1 MNTIRDRAVA
11 AATGR
16 EVGGVDHGADVW
28 ELFRDADTLW
38 MRAAHLENLAGD
50 VERRREAW
58 RVAGQAVWDAVLA
71 LPDAEPTLLVR
82 LAAARSGVPSD
93 G

>member
-1 MNTIRDRAVA
+1 M
-11 AATGR
+11 
-16 EVGGVDHGADVW
+16 EVGGVYHGDDVW
-28 ELFRDADTLW
+28 TLLCDADTLW

-50 VERRREAW
+50 LERRREAW
-58 RVAGQAVWDAVLA
+58 RVAGQALWDAVLA
-71 LPDAEPTLLVR
+71 LPDAEPRLLVR

>member
-1 MNTIRDRAVA
+1 M
-11 AATGR
+11 

-28 ELFRDADTLW
+28 ELFCDADVLW
-38 MRAAHLENLAGD
+38 MRAAHLENLGGD
-50 VERRREAW
+50 VDERRGAW
-58 RVAGQAVWDAVLA
+58 RVAGHALWAAVIS
-71 LPDAEPTLLVR
+71 LPDPEPTLLVR